1 MMPAQRKKLG
11 WAGAAAG
18 LFLAVALTGCADQAA
33 PPRSGAV
40 TLPVA
45 GHVQTP
51 VESIRERQ
59 FATVVAQQYDF
70 SCGSAA
76 LATLLSHH
84 YGRQIAEA
92 EVFQEMWEVGDHD
105 KIRRLG
111 FSMLDMKRYLA
122 KHSIASDGFRVGL
135 EQIEQARMPGLVLI
149 DLGGYRHFVVLKG
162 VSQNLVLVGDPAFGV
177 KVFDRAEFERMWN
190 GIIFVLHTAPEAAQ
204 ASFNREEEWALR
216 PRAPLRTGQVFQSL
230 SSFTLGL
237 QLRQI
242 DY

>member
-1 MMPAQRKKLG
+1 MRAQRKRLG

-18 LFLAVALTGCADQAA
+18 LCLAVALAGCADQAP

-45 GHVQTP
+45 GHVQTS
-51 VESIRERQ
+51 VKSIRERQ

-76 LATLLSHH
+76 LATLMSHH
-84 YGRQIAEA
+84 YGRQIDEA
-92 EVFQEMWEVGDHD
+92 EIFQEMWAVGDHD

-122 KHSIASDGFRVGL
+122 KHGIAADGFRVGL
-135 EQIEQARMPGLVLI
+135 EQIEKARMPGLVLI

-162 VSQNLVLVGDPAFGV
+162 VSEKLVLVGDPAFGV
-177 KVFDRAEFERMWN
+177 KVFDREEFTRMWN
-190 GIIFVLHTAPEAAQ
+190 GIIFVLHTAPEIAQ
-204 ASFNREEEWALR
+204 ASFNRDEEWALR
-216 PRAPLRTGQVFQSL
+216 PRAPLRAGQPFQSL
-230 SSFTLGL
+230 SNFALSL
-237 QLRQI
+237 QIRQI